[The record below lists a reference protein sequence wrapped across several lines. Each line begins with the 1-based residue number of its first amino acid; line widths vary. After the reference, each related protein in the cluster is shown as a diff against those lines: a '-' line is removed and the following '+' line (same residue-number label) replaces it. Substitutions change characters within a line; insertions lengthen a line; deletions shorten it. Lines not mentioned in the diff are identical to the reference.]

1 MTNQF
6 VLYVDFFE
14 GDIKRLLDNSPKE
27 MNLLTRNAKKDIQS
41 RWPNKMVLY
50 YFDKVY
56 IDDKKMKMFQEVID
70 ELQKNTCLKFKRL
83 KKRSKNHL
91 FITDLKGCWS
101 YVGFHPIQG
110 GQSLSLGKRCWRP
123 DVIRHELM
131 HTLGFYHEHSRYD
144 RDHHVNIFYENIKP
158 DYWPE
163 YAIRLPSEAELL
175 TPYDYNSIMHYESTA
190 WAINDKQPTMV
201 AKVEGVQIGPKKTF
215 SSNDFTKINLLYNCT
230 DFLHFA
236 DHADQEISAPDESAI
251 NPWTLRPHF
260 SLSTWKID
268 CKKEQNC
275 NDEDPINCP
284 IMAINGWCEKLP
296 GKLMLHCQRSCCN
309 CFKDRCMDT
318 SDGYYW
324 NMHCLALNFIKK
336 SSNRKIPNTQDC
348 HSDATS
354 TLRKLYCPKTCG
366 LC

>member
-1 MTNQF
+1 MLPNLNAFLLTILATSIFLSNNGTLSEKPTLFELTNNGH
-6 VLYVDFFE
+6 DFFE
-14 GDIKRLLDNSPKE
+14 GDIKRLFDNSPKE

-50 YFDKVY
+50 YFDKVS
-56 IDDKKMKMFQEVID
+56 I
-70 ELQKNTCLKFKRL
+70 
-83 KKRSKNHL
+83 
-91 FITDLKGCWS
+91 
-101 YVGFHPIQG
+101 GFHPIQG

-158 DYWPE
+158 AYWSE

-175 TPYDYNSIMHYESTA
+175 TPYDYNSIMHYESNA
-190 WAINDKQPTMV
+190 WAINAKQPTMT
-201 AKVEGVQIGPKKTF
+201 AKVEGVQIGHKKTF
-215 SSNDFTKINLLYNCT
+215 SSTDFTKINLLYNCT

-260 SLSTWKID
+260 ALSAWKID
-268 CKKEQNC
+268 CKKEQHC

-284 IMAINGWCEKLP
+284 IMAFNGWCEKLP
-296 GKLMLHCQRSCCN
+296 GKLMLHCRRSCCN
-309 CFKDRCMDT
+309 CFEERCMDT

-324 NMHCLALNFIKK
+324 NMHCLAFNFIKRSK
-336 SSNRKIPNTQDC
+336 ISNMQDC
-348 HSDATS
+348 HSETTS